1 MMGLQSANS
10 GFFSVGKIN
19 LPAFLTTK
27 QNNKPQEN
35 SMHYLALL
43 LLFVSSLAPA
53 QSWTLDPQH
62 SFLSFTTTKDASI
75 SDHHSFSTL
84 TGAVDEDGKAWLR
97 IGLAS
102 VESNI
107 DKRNERI
114 RDHLFEVAQYPE
126 AIASLR
132 LPAKLYEQLQ
142 VGESFTREMNV
153 RLDLHGNNRVVR
165 TELYVLQ
172 LRPDVVEVSTSQP
185 LIINAHEFGMQSG
198 LLKLMELAG
207 LKNIAS
213 AVPVT
218 FRLRFVPSA
227 QGL

>member
-1 MMGLQSANS
+1 MRY
-10 GFFSVGKIN
+10 F
-19 LPAFLTTK
+19 
-27 QNNKPQEN
+27 
-35 SMHYLALL
+35 ALL
-43 LLFVSSLAPA
+43 LVFISSMAPA

-75 SDHHSFSTL
+75 SDHHGFAQL
-84 TGAVDEDGKAWLR
+84 TGAVDEGGKAWLR

-114 RDHLFEVAQYPE
+114 REHLFEVAQYPE
-126 AIASLR
+126 AVASLS
-132 LPAKLYEQLQ
+132 LPSKLYEQLQ

-153 RLDLHGNNRVVR
+153 RLDLHGHNRVVR
-165 TELYVLQ
+165 AELYVLQ

-207 LKNIAS
+207 LKTIAS

-218 FRLRFVPSA
+218 FRLRFVPSTPVA
-227 QGL
+227 SL

>member
-1 MMGLQSANS
+1 MRY
-10 GFFSVGKIN
+10 F
-19 LPAFLTTK
+19 
-27 QNNKPQEN
+27 
-35 SMHYLALL
+35 ALL
-43 LLFVSSLAPA
+43 LVFISSMAPA

-75 SDHHSFSTL
+75 SDHHGFAQL
-84 TGAVDEDGKAWLR
+84 TGAVDEGGKAWLR

-114 RDHLFEVAQYPE
+114 REHLFEVAQYPE
-126 AIASLR
+126 AVASLS

-153 RLDLHGNNRVVR
+153 RLDLHGHNRVVR
-165 TELYVLQ
+165 AELYVLQ

-207 LKNIAS
+207 LKTIAS

-218 FRLRFVPSA
+218 FRLRFVPSTPVA
-227 QGL
+227 SL